1 MITQLNSV
9 LDEEFSGE
17 TIIIYQL
24 YDNGVFISC
33 DEEGNRALPV
43 KHRDGAYHVPGR
55 LVYAD
60 RQEFREL
67 FTTTLPLLRAGRDH
81 TKFLLSPL
89 VRYLGKSCCSD
100 MAHIINSSERS
111 YGTVAGQAL
120 KEYGVWLQDL
130 AYTRRIR
137 NFAVINPNSLM
148 GEDDPSADSAQLVR
162 ELWKDDPVH
171 LTKDGYELLSSK
183 LLSNMGGAN
192 LSRKMDKKKV
202 PVSSTFDMSKTRKHW
217 VADNDSSVHRRY
229 AE

>member
-1 MITQLNSV
+1 
-9 LDEEFSGE
+9 
-17 TIIIYQL
+17 
-24 YDNGVFISC
+24 
-33 DEEGNRALPV
+33 
-43 KHRDGAYHVPGR
+43 
-55 LVYAD
+55 
-60 RQEFREL
+60 
-67 FTTTLPLLRAGRDH
+67 
-81 TKFLLSPL
+81 
-89 VRYLGKSCCSD
+89 

-111 YGTVAGQAL
+111 YGTVAGQAS

-148 GEDDPSADSAQLVR
+148 REDDPSADNAQLVR

-183 LLSNMGGAN
+183 LLSKMGGAN

-229 AE
+229 AEEQEQRGSGRGHSRWPRGRGYGRGGRGQRYVRPKPY